1 MATEAIVKSGP
12 AFAPSHPGEILRE
25 DVLPALGLAK
35 AKLAVHLGISRQ
47 TLYAILNEERAVT
60 ADVAAR
66 LARAFGNSA
75 GLWLNMQSQHDAWH
89 AARKPEIAKIK
100 PLPRAPAAIAHVS

>member
-1 MATEAIVKSGP
+1 MATEAIVKGGP

-35 AKLAVHLGISRQ
+35 AKLAEHLGISRQ
-47 TLYAILNEERAVT
+47 TLYAILNEERAMT

-66 LARAFGNSA
+66 LARALGNSA
-75 GLWLNMQSQHDAWH
+75 AFWLNLPSQHDAWH
-89 AARKPEIAKIK
+89 AVRKPEIAKIK
-100 PLPRAPAAIAHVS
+100 PLPQATAAMAAVA

>member
-1 MATEAIVKSGP
+1 MEIEMAVKNGP

-25 DVLPALGLAK
+25 DVLPALGIAK
-35 AKLAVHLGISRQ
+35 AKLADHLGVSRQ

-66 LARAFGNSA
+66 LARALGNSTA
-75 GLWLNMQSQHDAWH
+75 FWLNMQSQHDAWH
-89 AARKPEIAKIK
+89 AARKPEVAKIK
-100 PLPRAPAAIAHVS
+100 LLPQAAEVFAAA